1 MKAIV
6 RSGKHKEPRYMVTS
20 TDLYPA
26 ERQQQILTLLSQNE
40 RASVSELSQR
50 FGVSEVTIRADLQ
63 VLDVLHLIVR
73 THGGAVLA
81 PQAPELSL
89 VLRRQKQAAEKER
102 IGAEA
107 AGLVADG
114 DAIFLDA
121 SSTTLALAYAL
132 RHRHDLT
139 ILTHSLFVAQSL
151 LDAPGV
157 TVVMTG
163 GTLQR
168 DTISLLGTDGL
179 AILRKYNIKTGFF
192 GAHGLSFPEGLTD
205 VSAGEAEVKRA
216 VVKMCRQ
223 VVALTDATKW
233 GRVGPSSFARPH
245 DLHAIITDPGAPP
258 ALVEQAIAIG
268 VHVIQV

>member
-1 MKAIV
+1 M
-6 RSGKHKEPRYMVTS
+6 ETQ

-26 ERQQQILTLLSQNE
+26 ERQQQILSLLSQNG

-50 FGVSEVTIRADLQ
+50 FGVSEVTVRADLQ
-63 VLDVLHLIVR
+63 ALDAQNLIVR

-89 VLRRQKQAAEKER
+89 VLRRQKQVSEKER
-102 IGAEA
+102 IGAA
-107 AGLVADG
+107 AAELVANG
-114 DAIFLDA
+114 DAVFLDA
-121 SSTTLALAYAL
+121 SSTALALAYAL
-132 RHRHDLT
+132 RQQRDLT
-139 ILTHSLFVAQSL
+139 ILTHSLYVAQSL

-179 AILRKYNIKTGFF
+179 AILHKYNIKSGFF

-205 VSAGEAEVKRA
+205 VSAGEAEVKRE
-216 VVKMCRQ
+216 VVTMCKQ
-223 VVALTDATKW
+223 VVALLDATKW
-233 GRVGPSSFARPH
+233 GRVGPSSFARPQ
-245 DLHAIITDPGAPP
+245 DLHTVITDQAAPP
-258 ALVEQAIAIG
+258 ALVEQARALG
-268 VHVIQV
+268 TRVVQV